1 MNPFHTA
8 IALLPVSV
16 YLLALSGIHFGR
28 RPVVIT
34 GARDTLALSLA
45 CLGFVIVGPMQLFIP
60 DDGVVA
66 MFLGPW
72 VWVPM
77 ISLYALCVM
86 LAALLMRPRLVIYN
100 LSVNELRPRLESI
113 ARELDAQAVWAGSS
127 LQMATLGVQL
137 TIESWSGMKIIQLVS
152 AGPDQDLVGWKR
164 FERRLRAD
172 LMQLSVGPNA
182 RAGSC
187 LFFSLLLV
195 AIVVITAL
203 QQPQEIADGIDQLLD
218 RW

>member
-8 IALLPVSV
+8 IALIPVSV

-28 RPVVIT
+28 RPVMIS
-34 GARDTLALSLA
+34 GARDALALSLA

-60 DDGVVA
+60 NDGVVA
-66 MFLGPW
+66 VLLGAW
-72 VWVPM
+72 VWVPL
-77 ISLYALCVM
+77 IVLYALCVM

-100 LSVNELRPRLESI
+100 LSAGQLRPRLEAV
-113 ARELDAQAVWAGSS
+113 ARELDADSAWAGPS
-127 LQMATLGVQL
+127 LQMPQLGVQL
-137 TIESWSGMKIIQLVS
+137 TIESWSGMRIVQLVS
-152 AGPDQDLVGWKR
+152 AGPEQDLVGWKR
-164 FERRLRAD
+164 LERRLRAD
-172 LMQLSVGPNA
+172 LVQIPVGANP

-187 LFFSLLLV
+187 LFFALLLA

-203 QQPQEIADGIDQLLD
+203 QQPQELAEGIDRLLD